1 MSRRTLPNILVCG
14 TPGTGEKNRFYKKGK
29 LVHLTKKTKN
39 LTLIGKSTLA
49 EQICQR
55 VSELQL
61 VDVNEIVKAKA
72 LHDGLDQEWNSLIV
86 DEDKLVDELDDSLS
100 ADSGG
105 VVVDYHG
112 CDFFPERWFD
122 MVVVL
127 RTDNTVLYDRLA
139 ARGYAE
145 NKLTENIDAEILQ
158 VVLDLA
164 RESYRPE
171 IVFELT
177 SNSVDDLDNNTRQ
190 IVDMVAAWV
199 QQSQQQ

>member
-1 MSRRTLPNILVCG
+1 
-14 TPGTGEKNRFYKKGK
+14 
-29 LVHLTKKTKN
+29 
-39 LTLIGKSTLA
+39 
-49 EQICQR
+49 
-55 VSELQL
+55 
-61 VDVNEIVKAKA
+61 
-72 LHDGLDQEWNSLIV
+72 
-86 DEDKLVDELDDSLS
+86 
-100 ADSGG
+100 
-105 VVVDYHG
+105 
-112 CDFFPERWFD
+112 
-122 MVVVL
+122 
-127 RTDNTVLYDRLA
+127 VLYDRLQ

-145 NKLTENIDAEILQ
+145 NKLTENIDAEIMQ